1 MGQLWECNMVAWYAG
16 GAYGSYGTQDEVY
29 HSSDQGSLYLLDR
42 VILWSRLFSL
52 SDEKLYDA
60 YVLYPKCPRKSQ
72 GHDVETLVLK
82 ILPEVLEK
90 QCGYKLFIFG
100 RDEFPG
106 QGMF

>member
-1 MGQLWECNMVAWYAG
+1 MPVGHMEAMEPRMKCVTAV
-16 GAYGSYGTQDEVY
+16 TKV
-29 HSSDQGSLYLLDR
+29 HFTYLRDLIESFCDL
-42 VILWSRLFSL
+42 VSFSL